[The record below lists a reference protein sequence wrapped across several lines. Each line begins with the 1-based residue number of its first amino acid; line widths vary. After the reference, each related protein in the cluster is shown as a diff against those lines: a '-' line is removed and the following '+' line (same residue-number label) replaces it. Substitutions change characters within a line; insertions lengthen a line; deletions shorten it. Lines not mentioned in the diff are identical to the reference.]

1 MSEVRVGQTK
11 EKVWLGSFNTEKE
24 AALAFDAGK
33 YHCSTK
39 RFRDYNF
46 LVFLH
51 LLGPQMNLR
60 DLSPSDRRKT
70 IQRLAEDHAKK
81 CTLTEM

>member
-1 MSEVRVGQTK
+1 VSEVRIGQTN

-33 YHCSTK
+33 YHCSAK
-39 RFRDYNF
+39 RCRDFNF
-46 LVFLH
+46 PGLLQ

-60 DLSPSDRRKT
+60 DLAPNDRRKT
-70 IQRLAEDHAKK
+70 IQRLAEDHARN
-81 CTLTEM
+81 CTLAET